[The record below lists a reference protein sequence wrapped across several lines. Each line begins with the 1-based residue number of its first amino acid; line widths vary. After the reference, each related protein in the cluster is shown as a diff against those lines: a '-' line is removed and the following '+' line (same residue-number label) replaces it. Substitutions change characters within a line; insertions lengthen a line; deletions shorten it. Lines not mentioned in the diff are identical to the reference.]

1 VSAEPNGAVPRV
13 QWIIERIRTAIVSGE
28 FPPGSKLRAEEL
40 ASAWHVSPTPV
51 REAFQ
56 RLAAEGLV
64 DYSQQRGVR
73 VVEATRK
80 DMTDL
85 YDIRRRLEPWALER
99 SMARADRAALESIRL
114 RHKEL
119 NAWYSDRTTDLAS
132 PQYEN
137 AHQAFH
143 HALIASCDSEW
154 LIRLVGTL
162 SMAATRYRN
171 IAHRSTSDVAR
182 PARPE
187 IHLIARRGHR
197 ELARAVL
204 AGDVDRALTAQHAH
218 LDGMQARVI
227 ASFDAEE
234 PA

>member
-1 VSAEPNGAVPRV
+1 MSAEPNGGVPRV
-13 QWIIERIRTAIVSGE
+13 QWILERIRSAIVSGE

-40 ASAWHVSPTPV
+40 ARAWHVSPTPV

-114 RHKEL
+114 HHKEL
-119 NAWYSDRTTDLAS
+119 NEWYSDRAKDLAS
-132 PQYEN
+132 PEYES

-162 SMAATRYRN
+162 SVAATRYRN
-171 IAHRSTSDVAR
+171 MAHRPTSDVAR
-182 PARPE
+182 PTRSD
-187 IHLIARRGHR
+187 IHLLARRGHR

-204 AGDVDRALTAQHAH
+204 AGDVDRALTAQHVH

-227 ASFDAEE
+227 ASFDAGEL
-234 PA
+234 A